1 MVMTVYN
8 KKGESLNLVSRFACP
23 DDVPRIISLLKK
35 QHGIGYYPKMYDE
48 AYVKDLIKREQLW
61 VVVVEF
67 EDGTLVGIIGA
78 TKDTSFSGSITFS
91 MLVLSPPIR
100 GFGLGKKLHTF
111 LLQTIPI
118 HAYTCVYG
126 YCMTLDIVSQKN
138 HIEFGYHMTGLLP
151 NGYFNDATAE
161 YMEGLSLPVKDVL
174 LVACLPQAKHDAGP
188 LYIPPA
194 YEDYIIGVYISLG
207 VAFTVRDGEDPV
219 SLPSIYT
226 LSDIKEHR
234 YCELI
239 VSKPGNDF
247 KDILDKML
255 EQYSG
260 LENQSFNAY
269 VNLNDPGCPQACH
282 LLEEQGFFFT
292 GLQPLA
298 GQYEYLLMH
307 YSPSLPVPFDRIA
320 IVSEFKE
327 RLDYIYH
334 LYQEAV
340 SWLGRLER
348 RS

>member
-8 KKGESLNLVSRFACP
+8 KKGEYRNVAFRFACP

-35 QHGIGYYPKMYDE
+35 QHGRGYYPQMYDE
-48 AYVKDLIKREQLW
+48 TYVKDLMVREQLR
-61 VVVVEF
+61 VVMAEM
-67 EDGTLVGIIGA
+67 EDGTLAGMIGII
-78 TKDTSFSGSITFS
+78 TDSSFPGSISFT
-91 MLVLSPPIR
+91 MLTINPCAR
-100 GFGLGKKLHTF
+100 GFGLGKKLQAF
-111 LLQTIPI
+111 LMETIPPQI
-118 HAYTCVYG
+118 YTCIYG
-126 YCMTLDIVSQKN
+126 HCMTLDIVSQKN

-151 NGYFNDATAE
+151 NGYFNDTSAE
-161 YMEGLSLPVKDVL
+161 YLEGLSLPVKDVL
-174 LVACLPQAKHDAGP
+174 LVACLPQAKHDVGP

-194 YEDYIIGVYISLG
+194 YEDYIIGIYISLG
-207 VAFTVRDGEDPV
+207 VAFTVRDGEDPA

-239 VSKPGNDF
+239 VSKPGSDF

-260 LENQSFNAY
+260 FENQSFNAY

-292 GLQPLA
+292 GLQPLS

-320 IVSEFKE
+320 VVPEFKD
-327 RLDYIYH
+327 RFDYIHH
-334 LYQEAV
+334 LYQEV
-340 SWLGRLER
+340 SRGKAD
-348 RS
+348 